1 MMIFAPAAGTGE
13 TRAGALRSRNSSLD
27 NVVFGCERPIVVT
40 RNLGIGTMKLCNN
53 HLERVC
59 GAGSAA
65 IGVLLVTATSSF
77 AGVPAPAPL
86 IGLTGPYGILAA
98 GAAFGGFLLYKKL
111 RNRG

>member
-1 MMIFAPAAGTGE
+1 M
-13 TRAGALRSRNSSLD
+13 
-27 NVVFGCERPIVVT
+27 T
-40 RNLGIGTMKLCNN
+40 RNMGIGTMKLCNKR
-53 HLERVC
+53 LERVC

-111 RNRG
+111 KNRG